1 MLTMKYDR
9 SKKMK
14 NKKKMDIKSL
24 FMNYSV
30 YLVLIVLVVYFSIA
44 NGDFLSTYNIE
55 NFLQQIPPVGILTVA
70 YAMILICGYVDL
82 SIGYVGM
89 AAGMVGLFASNSGL
103 PAPVVIVLS
112 LAVGAALGT
121 MNALLI
127 KKFDLPSFILTLG
140 TSYVIKGMLG
150 FFTDEQFVGSE
161 KEWFLRLAKT
171 PIGTE
176 IVKSNAVIFIVI
188 IVIFVFVMKNTRLGK
203 YTYAVGSNQEA
214 ARLSG
219 INTDVHV
226 IKIFIIE
233 GMLAA
238 IAGLLIVSN
247 LNGGASKDANGLD
260 LFAMAAAIMGGTS
273 FSGGIGTIGG
283 AVAGILT
290 LQVFK
295 NGLTL
300 MGVNSF
306 LQDTVTGLVIILA
319 IIIDYLKRKASSQS

>member
-1 MLTMKYDR
+1 M
-9 SKKMK
+9 
-14 NKKKMDIKSL
+14 KKKEKKIDLKSL
-24 FMNYSV
+24 FMSYSV
-30 YLVLIVLVVYFSIA
+30 YIVLLFLVLYFSIA
-44 NGDFLSTYNIE
+44 NSNFISSYNME

-89 AAGMVGLFASNSGL
+89 ASGMVGLYASNQGL
-103 PAPVVIVLS
+103 PAPLVILIALV
-112 LAVGAALGT
+112 VGALLGM

-127 KKFDLPSFILTLG
+127 KKFDLPAFILTLG

-150 FFTDEQFVGSE
+150 FFTDEQFIGSE
-161 KEWFLRLAKT
+161 KEWFNKLAKT
-171 PIGTE
+171 SIGTD
-176 IVKSNAVIFIVI
+176 IIKSNALIFVLVI
-188 IVIFVFVMKNTRLGK
+188 IIFVYVMNNTRFGK
-203 YTYAVGSNQEA
+203 YTYAVGSSQEA

-219 INTDVHV
+219 INTDLHV
-226 IKIFIIE
+226 VKVFIIE
-233 GMLAA
+233 GILAA

-306 LQDTVTGLVIILA
+306 LQDTVTGLVIIFA
-319 IIIDYLKRKASSQS
+319 IIIDYLKRRASKNS

>member
-1 MLTMKYDR
+1 MEKR
-9 SKKMK
+9 
-14 NKKKMDIKSL
+14 NKLSITSL

-30 YLVLIVLVVYFSIA
+30 YLVLLALILYFSIA
-44 NGDFLSTYNIE
+44 NTDFLSTYNME
-55 NFLQQIPPVGILTVA
+55 NFFQQIPPVGILTVA

-89 AAGMVGLFASNSGL
+89 ASGMVGLYAANQGI
-103 PAPVVIVLS
+103 PAPAVIFIAL
-112 LAVGAALGT
+112 LTGAMLG
-121 MNALLI
+121 MINALLI
-127 KKFDLPSFILTLG
+127 KRFDLPSFILTLG

-150 FFTDEQFVGSE
+150 FFTDEQFIGSE
-161 KEWFLRLAKT
+161 QEWFNRLAKT
-171 PIGTE
+171 PLGTE
-176 IVKSNAVIFIVI
+176 MIKSNTLIFLLILI
-188 IVIFVFVMKNTRLGK
+188 IFAFLMKHTRLGR

-219 INTDVHV
+219 INTEVH
-226 IKIFIIE
+226 ILKIFMIE

-290 LQVFK
+290 LQIFK

-319 IIIDYLKRKASSQS
+319 IIIDYLKRRAARRN

>member
-1 MLTMKYDR
+1 MEKT
-9 SKKMK
+9 KKRL
-14 NKKKMDIKSL
+14 DLKSL

-30 YLVLIVLVVYFSIA
+30 YLVLVVLVFYFSIA

-89 AAGMVGLFASNSGL
+89 AAGMVGLYASNSGL
-103 PAPVVIVLS
+103 PAPLVIILS
-112 LAVGAALGT
+112 LLVGAALGT

-140 TSYVIKGMLG
+140 TSYVIKGILG
-150 FFTDEQFVGSE
+150 FFTDEQFIGSE
-161 KEWFLRLAKT
+161 QEWFNKLAKT
-171 PIGTE
+171 PIGTDM
-176 IVKSNAVIFIVI
+176 IKSNALIFIVVI
-188 IVIFVFVMKNTRLGK
+188 IIFVFVMKNTRLGRH
-203 YTYAVGSNQEA
+203 TYAVGSNQEA

-219 INTDVHV
+219 INTDLHV
-226 IKIFIIE
+226 IKIFVIE

-238 IAGLLIVSN
+238 VAGLLIVSN
-247 LNGGASKDANGLD
+247 LTGGASKDANGLD

-290 LQVFK
+290 LQIFK

-319 IIIDYLKRKASSQS
+319 IIVDYLKRRASRQS

>member
-1 MLTMKYDR
+1 ME
-9 SKKMK
+9 
-14 NKKKMDIKSL
+14 NEKKKLDIKSL

-30 YLVLIVLVVYFSIA
+30 YLVLIILVLYFSIT
-44 NGDFLSTYNIE
+44 NGDFLSSYNIE

-70 YAMILICGYVDL
+70 YSMILICGNVDL

-89 AAGMVGLFASNSGL
+89 AAGMVGLYASNSGL
-103 PAPVVIVLS
+103 PAPVVIAIS
-112 LAVGAALGT
+112 LVVGATLGT

-150 FFTDEQFVGSE
+150 FFTDEQFIGSE
-161 KEWFLRLAKT
+161 QEWFNKLAKT
-171 PIGTE
+171 PIGTDM
-176 IVKSNAVIFIVI
+176 VKSNALIFIIVI
-188 IVIFVFVMKNTRLGK
+188 IIFVFVMKKTRLGR
-203 YTYAVGSNQEA
+203 YTYAVGSNPEA

-219 INTDVHV
+219 INIDLHIV
-226 IKIFIIE
+226 KIFMIE

-306 LQDTVTGLVIILA
+306 LQDTVTGLVIIFA
-319 IIIDYLKRKASSQS
+319 IIVDYFKRRASRQS

>member
-1 MLTMKYDR
+1 ME
-9 SKKMK
+9 
-14 NKKKMDIKSL
+14 NEKKKLDIKSL

-30 YLVLIVLVVYFSIA
+30 YLVLIILVLYFSIT
-44 NGDFLSTYNIE
+44 NGDFLSSYNIE

-70 YAMILICGYVDL
+70 YSMILICGNVDL

-89 AAGMVGLFASNSGL
+89 AAGMVGLYASNSGL
-103 PAPVVIVLS
+103 PAPVVIAIS
-112 LAVGAALGT
+112 LVVGATLGT

-150 FFTDEQFVGSE
+150 FFTDEQFIGSE
-161 KEWFLRLAKT
+161 QEWFNKLAKT
-171 PIGTE
+171 PIGTDM
-176 IVKSNAVIFIVI
+176 VKSNALIFIIVI
-188 IVIFVFVMKNTRLGK
+188 IVFVFVMKKTRLGR
-203 YTYAVGSNQEA
+203 YTYAVGSNPEA

-219 INTDVHV
+219 INIDLHIV
-226 IKIFIIE
+226 KIFMIE

-306 LQDTVTGLVIILA
+306 LQDTVTGLVIIFA
-319 IIIDYLKRKASSQS
+319 IIVDYFKRRASRQS

>member
-1 MLTMKYDR
+1 MENSR
-9 SKKMK
+9 KKLNLK
-14 NKKKMDIKSL
+14 EL

-30 YLVLIVLVVYFSIA
+30 YLVLAVLVIYFTIA
-44 NGDFLSTYNIE
+44 NEDFLSTYNIE

-82 SIGYVGM
+82 SIGYVAMASGM
-89 AAGMVGLFASNSGL
+89 IGLYASNAGL
-103 PAPVVIVLS
+103 PAPIVILIS
-112 LAVGAALGT
+112 LAVGATLGVV
-121 MNALLI
+121 NALLI

-150 FFTDEQFVGSE
+150 FFTDEQFIGSD
-161 KEWFLRLAKT
+161 KEWFNKLAKT
-171 PIGTE
+171 PIFSE
-176 IVKSNAVIFIVI
+176 ILKSNALIFIAI
-188 IVIFVFVMKNTRLGK
+188 IAVFVFIMKKTRLGK

-214 ARLSG
+214 SRLSG
-219 INTDVHV
+219 INTDLHV
-226 IKIFIIE
+226 VKIFVIE
-233 GMLAA
+233 GILAA

-306 LQDTVTGLVIILA
+306 LQDTVTGVVIILA
-319 IIIDYLKRKASSQS
+319 IIIDYIKRKTSQNS

>member
-1 MLTMKYDR
+1 MENGI
-9 SKKMK
+9 KKIEK
-14 NKKKMDIKSL
+14 NKIDIKSL

-44 NGDFLSTYNIE
+44 NSDFITTYNIE

-89 AAGMVGLFASNSGL
+89 AAGMLGLYASNIGL
-103 PAPVVIVLS
+103 PAPVVILIS

-150 FFTDEQFVGSE
+150 FFTDEQFIGSE
-161 KEWFLRLAKT
+161 QEWFNGLAKT

-176 IVKSNAVIFIVI
+176 MIKSNALIFFVI
-188 IVIFVFVMKNTRLGK
+188 IAIAVFIMKKTRLGK

-219 INTDVHV
+219 INTDLHIV
-226 IKIFIIE
+226 KIFIIE

-283 AVAGILT
+283 AVAGIMT

-300 MGVNSF
+300 MGMNSF
-306 LQDTVTGLVIILA
+306 LQDTVTGLVIILS
-319 IIIDYLKRKASSQS
+319 IIIDYLKRRAGRNSK

>member
-1 MLTMKYDR
+1 MEN
-9 SKKMK
+9 SKKIATENKM
-14 NKKKMDIKSL
+14 KKKIDLKAL

-44 NGDFLSTYNIE
+44 NADFLSTYNME

-89 AAGMVGLFASNSGL
+89 AAGMVGLYCANLGFNPIL
-103 PAPVVIVLS
+103 VVLIS
-112 LAVGAALGT
+112 LLVGAILGT
-121 MNALLI
+121 FNALLI

-150 FFTDEQFVGSE
+150 FFTDEQFIGSE
-161 KEWFLRLAKT
+161 QEWFNRLAKT
-171 PIGTE
+171 PIGTD
-176 IVKSNAVIFIVI
+176 VFKSNALIFVIAII
-188 IVIFVFVMKNTRLGK
+188 IVTFIMKGTRLGK
-203 YTYAVGSNQEA
+203 YTYAVGSNPEA

-219 INTDVHV
+219 INTDLHV
-226 IKIFIIE
+226 VKVFIIE

-260 LFAMAAAIMGGTS
+260 LFAMAAAIMGGVS

-319 IIIDYLKRKASSQS
+319 IIIDYLKRKAGRQS

>member
-1 MLTMKYDR
+1 
-9 SKKMK
+9 
-14 NKKKMDIKSL
+14 
-24 FMNYSV
+24 
-30 YLVLIVLVVYFSIA
+30 
-44 NGDFLSTYNIE
+44 
-55 NFLQQIPPVGILTVA
+55 
-70 YAMILICGYVDL
+70 
-82 SIGYVGM
+82 
-89 AAGMVGLFASNSGL
+89 
-103 PAPVVIVLS
+103 
-112 LAVGAALGT
+112 

-150 FFTDEQFVGSE
+150 FFTDEQFIGSE
-161 KEWFLRLAKT
+161 QEWFNKLAKT
-171 PIGTE
+171 PIGTDM
-176 IVKSNAVIFIVI
+176 VKSNALIFIIVI
-188 IVIFVFVMKNTRLGK
+188 IIFVFVMKKTRLGR
-203 YTYAVGSNQEA
+203 YTYAVGSNPEA

-219 INTDVHV
+219 INIDLHIV
-226 IKIFIIE
+226 KMFMIE

-306 LQDTVTGLVIILA
+306 LQDTVTGLVIIFA
-319 IIIDYLKRKASSQS
+319 IIVDYFKRRASRQS

>member
-1 MLTMKYDR
+1 ME
-9 SKKMK
+9 
-14 NKKKMDIKSL
+14 NKKKKLDIKSL

-30 YLVLIVLVVYFSIA
+30 YLVLIVLVLYFSIT
-44 NGDFLSTYNIE
+44 NGDFLSSYNIE

-70 YAMILICGYVDL
+70 YSMILICGNVDL

-89 AAGMVGLFASNSGL
+89 AAGMVGLYASNSGF
-103 PAPVVIVLS
+103 PAPVVIAIS
-112 LAVGAALGT
+112 LMVGAFLGT
-121 MNALLI
+121 INALLI
-127 KKFDLPSFILTLG
+127 KKFDLPAFILTLG

-150 FFTDEQFVGSE
+150 FFTDEQFIGSE
-161 KEWFLRLAKT
+161 QEWFNKLAKT
-171 PIGTE
+171 PIGTDM
-176 IVKSNAVIFIVI
+176 VKSNALIFIIVI
-188 IVIFVFVMKNTRLGK
+188 IIFAFVMKKTRLGR
-203 YTYAVGSNQEA
+203 YTYAVGSNPEA

-219 INTDVHV
+219 INIDLHIV
-226 IKIFIIE
+226 KIFIIE

-306 LQDTVTGLVIILA
+306 LQDTVTGLVIIFA
-319 IIIDYLKRKASSQS
+319 IIVDYFKRRAARQS

>member
-1 MLTMKYDR
+1 M
-9 SKKMK
+9 
-14 NKKKMDIKSL
+14 
-24 FMNYSV
+24 
-30 YLVLIVLVVYFSIA
+30 
-44 NGDFLSTYNIE
+44 
-55 NFLQQIPPVGILTVA
+55 
-70 YAMILICGYVDL
+70 

-89 AAGMVGLFASNSGL
+89 AAGMMGLFASNMGL
-103 PAPVVIVLS
+103 PAPVVILIS
-112 LAVGAALGT
+112 LAVGATLGT

-150 FFTDEQFVGSE
+150 FFTDEQFIGSE
-161 KEWFLRLAKT
+161 QEWFNKLAKT

-176 IVKSNAVIFIVI
+176 MFKSNALIFFVI
-188 IVIFVFVMKNTRLGK
+188 IAIAVFIMKKTRLGK

-219 INTDVHV
+219 INTDLHIV
-226 IKIFIIE
+226 KIFIIE

-283 AVAGILT
+283 AVAGIMT

-300 MGVNSF
+300 MGMNSF
-306 LQDTVTGLVIILA
+306 LQDTVTGLVIILS
-319 IIIDYLKRKASSQS
+319 IIIDYLKRRASRNS

>member
-1 MLTMKYDR
+1 MENT
-9 SKKMK
+9 KKMNLK
-14 NKKKMDIKSL
+14 TL

-30 YLVLIVLVVYFSIA
+30 YLVLIVLIVYFSLA
-44 NGDFLSTYNIE
+44 NGDFLSSYNME

-70 YAMILICGYVDL
+70 YAMVLICGYVDL

-89 AAGMVGLFASNSGL
+89 AAGMVGLYASNQGL
-103 PAPVVIVLS
+103 PPVVVITLA
-112 LAVGAALGT
+112 LAVGAMLGT

-127 KKFDLPSFILTLG
+127 KKFDLPAFILTLG

-150 FFTDEQFVGSE
+150 FFTDEQFIGSE
-161 KEWFLRLAKT
+161 QEWFNRLAKT
-171 PIGTE
+171 PIGTD
-176 IVKSNAVIFIVI
+176 VFKSNALIFVIVI
-188 IVIFVFVMKNTRLGK
+188 IVFAFVMKKTRLGK

-219 INTDVHV
+219 INTDLHIV
-226 IKIFIIE
+226 KIFIIE

-238 IAGLLIVSN
+238 IAGLLIISN

-283 AVAGILT
+283 AVAGIMT
-290 LQVFK
+290 LQIFK

-306 LQDTVTGLVIILA
+306 LQDTVTGGVIIFA
-319 IIIDYLKRKASSQS
+319 IIIDYLKRKASRYS

>member
-1 MLTMKYDR
+1 ME
-9 SKKMK
+9 
-14 NKKKMDIKSL
+14 NEKKKLDIKSL

-30 YLVLIVLVVYFSIA
+30 YLVLIILVLYFSIT
-44 NGDFLSTYNIE
+44 NGDFLSSYNIE

-70 YAMILICGYVDL
+70 YSMILICGNVDL

-89 AAGMVGLFASNSGL
+89 AAGMVGLYASNSGL
-103 PAPVVIVLS
+103 PAPVVIAIS
-112 LAVGAALGT
+112 LVVGATLGT

-150 FFTDEQFVGSE
+150 FFTDEQFIGSE
-161 KEWFLRLAKT
+161 QEWFNKLAKT
-171 PIGTE
+171 PIGTDM
-176 IVKSNAVIFIVI
+176 VKSNALIFIIVI
-188 IVIFVFVMKNTRLGK
+188 IIFVFVMKKTRLGR
-203 YTYAVGSNQEA
+203 YTYAVGSNPEA

-219 INTDVHV
+219 INIDLHIV
-226 IKIFIIE
+226 KIFMIE

-306 LQDTVTGLVIILA
+306 LQETVTGLVIIFA
-319 IIIDYLKRKASSQS
+319 IIVDYFKRRASRQS

>member
-1 MLTMKYDR
+1 MEN
-9 SKKMK
+9 SKKIETEK
-14 NKKKMDIKSL
+14 TPKKKLDLKAM

-30 YLVLIVLVVYFSIA
+30 YLVLIVLVIYFSIA
-44 NGDFLSTYNIE
+44 NADFLSTYNME

-89 AAGMVGLFASNSGL
+89 AAGMVGLYCSNLGFN
-103 PAPVVIVLS
+103 PVLVILIS
-112 LAVGAALGT
+112 LLVGAILGT
-121 MNALLI
+121 FNALLI

-150 FFTDEQFVGSE
+150 FFTDEQFIGSE
-161 KEWFLRLAKT
+161 QEWFNKLAKT
-171 PIGTE
+171 PIGTD
-176 IVKSNAVIFIVI
+176 VFKSNALIFIVAII
-188 IVIFVFVMKNTRLGK
+188 IVTFIMKGTRLGK
-203 YTYAVGSNQEA
+203 YTYAVGSNPEA

-219 INTDVHV
+219 INTDMHV
-226 IKIFIIE
+226 VKVFIIE

-238 IAGLLIVSN
+238 VAGLLIVSN

-260 LFAMAAAIMGGTS
+260 LFAMAAAIMGGVS

-319 IIIDYLKRKASSQS
+319 IIIDYLKRKAGRQS

>member
-1 MLTMKYDR
+1 ME
-9 SKKMK
+9 
-14 NKKKMDIKSL
+14 NEKKKLDIKSL

-30 YLVLIVLVVYFSIA
+30 YLVLIILVLYFSIT
-44 NGDFLSTYNIE
+44 NGDFLSSYNIE

-70 YAMILICGYVDL
+70 YSMILICGNVDL

-89 AAGMVGLFASNSGL
+89 AAGMVGLYASNSGL
-103 PAPVVIVLS
+103 PAPVVIAIS
-112 LAVGAALGT
+112 LVVGAILGT

-150 FFTDEQFVGSE
+150 FFTDEQFIGSE
-161 KEWFLRLAKT
+161 QEWFNKLAKT
-171 PIGTE
+171 PIGTDM
-176 IVKSNAVIFIVI
+176 VKSNALIFIIVI
-188 IVIFVFVMKNTRLGK
+188 IIFVFVMKKTRLGR
-203 YTYAVGSNQEA
+203 YTYAVGSNPEA

-219 INTDVHV
+219 INIDLHIV
-226 IKIFIIE
+226 KIFMIE

-306 LQDTVTGLVIILA
+306 LQDTVTGLVIIFA
-319 IIIDYLKRKASSQS
+319 IIVDYFKRRAGRQS

>member
-1 MLTMKYDR
+1 ME
-9 SKKMK
+9 
-14 NKKKMDIKSL
+14 NEKKKLDIKSL

-30 YLVLIVLVVYFSIA
+30 YLVLIILVLYFSIT
-44 NGDFLSTYNIE
+44 NGDFLSSYNIE

-70 YAMILICGYVDL
+70 YSMILICGNVDL

-89 AAGMVGLFASNSGL
+89 AAGMVGLYASNSGL
-103 PAPVVIVLS
+103 PAPVVIAIS
-112 LAVGAALGT
+112 LVVGATLGT

-150 FFTDEQFVGSE
+150 FFTDEQFIGSE
-161 KEWFLRLAKT
+161 QEWFNKLAKT
-171 PIGTE
+171 PIGTDM
-176 IVKSNAVIFIVI
+176 VKSNALIFIIVI
-188 IVIFVFVMKNTRLGK
+188 IIFVFVMKKTRLGR
-203 YTYAVGSNQEA
+203 YTYAVGSNPEA
-214 ARLSG
+214 ERLSG
-219 INTDVHV
+219 INIDLHIV
-226 IKIFIIE
+226 KIFMIE

-306 LQDTVTGLVIILA
+306 LQDTVTGLVIIFA
-319 IIIDYLKRKASSQS
+319 IIVDYFKRRASRQS

>member
-1 MLTMKYDR
+1 MENAKQKWNLKT
-9 SKKMK
+9 
-14 NKKKMDIKSL
+14 L

-30 YLVLIVLVVYFSIA
+30 YIVLIVLVAYFSFA
-44 NGDFLSTYNIE
+44 NGDFLSTYNVE

-70 YAMILICGYVDL
+70 YAMVLICGYVDL

-89 AAGMVGLFASNSGL
+89 AAGMVGLYTANLGM
-103 PAPVVIVLS
+103 PAPVVIVIS
-112 LAVGAALGT
+112 LCVGALLGI

-127 KKFDLPSFILTLG
+127 KKFDLPAFILTLG

-150 FFTDEQFVGSE
+150 FFTDEQFIGSDT
-161 KEWFLRLAKT
+161 EWFNKLAKT

-176 IVKSNAVIFIVI
+176 MIKSNALIFAIVI
-188 IVIFVFVMKNTRLGK
+188 IIFVFIMNKTRLGK

-219 INTDVHV
+219 INVDLHIV
-226 IKIFIIE
+226 KIFAIE

-290 LQVFK
+290 LQIFK

-306 LQDTVTGLVIILA
+306 LQDTVTGLVIIFA
-319 IIIDYLKRKASSQS
+319 IIIDYLKRRASRQS

>member
-1 MLTMKYDR
+1 MENT
-9 SKKMK
+9 KKMNLK
-14 NKKKMDIKSL
+14 TL

-30 YLVLIVLVVYFSIA
+30 YLVLIVLIVYFSLA
-44 NGDFLSTYNIE
+44 NGDFLSSYNME

-70 YAMILICGYVDL
+70 YAMVLICGYVDL

-89 AAGMVGLFASNSGL
+89 AAGMVGLYAANHGL
-103 PAPVVIVLS
+103 PPVVVVT
-112 LAVGAALGT
+112 LALVVGALLGT
-121 MNALLI
+121 INALLI
-127 KKFDLPSFILTLG
+127 KKFDLPAFILTLG

-150 FFTDEQFVGSE
+150 FFTDEQFIGSE
-161 KEWFLRLAKT
+161 QEWFNRLAKT
-171 PIGTE
+171 PIGTD
-176 IVKSNAVIFIVI
+176 VFKSNALIFVIVI
-188 IVIFVFVMKNTRLGK
+188 IVFAFVMKKTRLGK

-219 INTDVHV
+219 VNTDLHIV
-226 IKIFIIE
+226 KIFIIE

-238 IAGLLIVSN
+238 IAGLLIISN

-283 AVAGILT
+283 AVAGIMT
-290 LQVFK
+290 LQIFK

-306 LQDTVTGLVIILA
+306 LQDTVTGGVIIFA
-319 IIIDYLKRKASSQS
+319 IIIDYLKRKASRYS

>member
-1 MLTMKYDR
+1 MENEI
-9 SKKMK
+9 KKIE
-14 NKKKMDIKSL
+14 KKKIDLKSL

-44 NGDFLSTYNIE
+44 NSDFLTSYNIE

-89 AAGMVGLFASNSGL
+89 AAGMMGLFASNMGL
-103 PAPVVIVLS
+103 PAPVVILIS
-112 LAVGAALGT
+112 LAVGATLGT

-150 FFTDEQFVGSE
+150 FFTDEQFIGSE
-161 KEWFLRLAKT
+161 QEWFNKLAKT

-176 IVKSNAVIFIVI
+176 MFKSNALIFFVI
-188 IVIFVFVMKNTRLGK
+188 IAIAVFIMKKTRLGK

-219 INTDVHV
+219 INTDLHIV
-226 IKIFIIE
+226 KIFIIE

-247 LNGGASKDANGLD
+247 LNGE
-260 LFAMAAAIMGGTS
+260 
-273 FSGGIGTIGG
+273 IGR
-283 AVAGILT
+283 AHV
-290 LQVFK
+290 
-295 NGLTL
+295 
-300 MGVNSF
+300 
-306 LQDTVTGLVIILA
+306 
-319 IIIDYLKRKASSQS
+319 

>member
-1 MLTMKYDR
+1 MKTMK
-9 SKKMK
+9 KMNLK
-14 NKKKMDIKSL
+14 TL

-30 YLVLIVLVVYFSIA
+30 YLVLIVLIVYFSLA
-44 NGDFLSTYNIE
+44 NGDFLSSYNME

-70 YAMILICGYVDL
+70 YAMVLICGYVDL

-89 AAGMVGLFASNSGL
+89 AAGMVGLYASNRGL
-103 PAPVVIVLS
+103 PPVVVITLA
-112 LAVGAALGT
+112 LAVGALLGT

-127 KKFDLPSFILTLG
+127 KKFDLPAFILTLG

-150 FFTDEQFVGSE
+150 FFTDEQFIGSE
-161 KEWFLRLAKT
+161 QEWFNRLAKT

-176 IVKSNAVIFIVI
+176 VFKSNALIFVIVI
-188 IVIFVFVMKNTRLGK
+188 LVFAFVMKKTRLGK

-219 INTDVHV
+219 INTDLHIV
-226 IKIFIIE
+226 KIFMIE

-238 IAGLLIVSN
+238 IAGLLIISN

-283 AVAGILT
+283 AVAGIMT
-290 LQVFK
+290 LQIFK

-306 LQDTVTGLVIILA
+306 LQDTVTGGVIIFA
-319 IIIDYLKRKASSQS
+319 IIIDYLKRKASRYS

>member
-1 MLTMKYDR
+1 MENEI
-9 SKKMK
+9 KKIE
-14 NKKKMDIKSL
+14 KKKIDLKSL

-44 NGDFLSTYNIE
+44 NSDFLTSYNIE

-89 AAGMVGLFASNSGL
+89 AAGMMGLFASNMGL
-103 PAPVVIVLS
+103 PALVVILIS
-112 LAVGAALGT
+112 LAVGATLGT

-150 FFTDEQFVGSE
+150 FFTDEQFIGSE
-161 KEWFLRLAKT
+161 QEWFNKLAKT

-176 IVKSNAVIFIVI
+176 MFKSNALIFFVI
-188 IVIFVFVMKNTRLGK
+188 IAIAVFIMKKTRLGK

-219 INTDVHV
+219 INTDLHIV
-226 IKIFIIE
+226 KIFIIE

-283 AVAGILT
+283 AVAGIMT

-300 MGVNSF
+300 MGMNSF
-306 LQDTVTGLVIILA
+306 LQDTVTGLVIILS
-319 IIIDYLKRKASSQS
+319 IIIDYLKRRASRNS

>member
-1 MLTMKYDR
+1 
-9 SKKMK
+9 MK
-14 NKKKMDIKSL
+14 NEIKKLDIKSL
-24 FMNYSV
+24 FMNYAV
-30 YLVLIVLVVYFSIA
+30 YLVLIILVLYFTIT
-44 NGDFLSTYNIE
+44 NGDFLISYNIE

-70 YAMILICGYVDL
+70 YSMILICGNVDL

-89 AAGMVGLFASNSGL
+89 AAGMVGLYASNSGL
-103 PAPVVIVLS
+103 PAPVVIAIS
-112 LAVGAALGT
+112 LVVGATLGT

-150 FFTDEQFVGSE
+150 FFTDEQFIGSE
-161 KEWFLRLAKT
+161 QEWFNKLAKT
-171 PIGTE
+171 PIGTDM
-176 IVKSNAVIFIVI
+176 VKSNALIFIIVI
-188 IVIFVFVMKNTRLGK
+188 IIFVFVMKKTRLGR
-203 YTYAVGSNQEA
+203 YTYAVGSNPEA

-219 INTDVHV
+219 INIDLHIV
-226 IKIFIIE
+226 KIFMIE

-306 LQDTVTGLVIILA
+306 LQDTVTGLVIIFA
-319 IIIDYLKRKASSQS
+319 IIVDYFKRRASRQS

>member
-1 MLTMKYDR
+1 MEKRNKLT
-9 SKKMK
+9 
-14 NKKKMDIKSL
+14 IKSL

-30 YLVLIVLVVYFSIA
+30 YLVLIALVLYFSIA
-44 NGDFLSTYNIE
+44 NANFLSTFNIE
-55 NFLQQIPPVGILTVA
+55 NFFQQIPPVGILTVA

-89 AAGMVGLFASNSGL
+89 ASGMLGLYAANQGM
-103 PAPVVIVLS
+103 PAPVVVL
-112 LAVGAALGT
+112 LALLTGAMLGAV
-121 MNALLI
+121 NALLI

-150 FFTDEQFVGSE
+150 FFTDEQFIGSE
-161 KEWFLRLAKT
+161 NEWFNRLAKT
-171 PIGTE
+171 PIGTDMFK
-176 IVKSNAVIFIVI
+176 INALIFLIII
-188 IVIFVFVMKNTRLGK
+188 IVFAFIMKNTRLGR
-203 YTYAVGSNQEA
+203 YTYVVGSNQEA

-219 INTDVHV
+219 IDTDKHI
-226 IKIFIIE
+226 IKMFMIE

-319 IIIDYLKRKASSQS
+319 IIIDYLKRRASRQS

>member
-1 MLTMKYDR
+1 MEKT
-9 SKKMK
+9 KKRL
-14 NKKKMDIKSL
+14 DLKSL

-30 YLVLIVLVVYFSIA
+30 YLVLVVLVFYFSIA

-89 AAGMVGLFASNSGL
+89 AAGMVGLYASNSGL
-103 PAPVVIVLS
+103 PAPLVIILS
-112 LAVGAALGT
+112 LLVGAALGT

-140 TSYVIKGMLG
+140 TSYVIKGILG
-150 FFTDEQFVGSE
+150 FFTDEQFIGSE
-161 KEWFLRLAKT
+161 KEWFNKLAKT
-171 PIGTE
+171 PIGTDM
-176 IVKSNAVIFIVI
+176 IKSNALIFIVVI
-188 IVIFVFVMKNTRLGK
+188 IIFVFVMKNTRLGRH
-203 YTYAVGSNQEA
+203 TYAVGSNQEA

-219 INTDVHV
+219 INTDLHV
-226 IKIFIIE
+226 IKIFVIE

-238 IAGLLIVSN
+238 VAGLLIVSN
-247 LNGGASKDANGLD
+247 LTGGASKDANGLD

-290 LQVFK
+290 LQIFK

-319 IIIDYLKRKASSQS
+319 IIVDYLKRRASRQS

>member
-1 MLTMKYDR
+1 M
-9 SKKMK
+9 
-14 NKKKMDIKSL
+14 
-24 FMNYSV
+24 
-30 YLVLIVLVVYFSIA
+30 
-44 NGDFLSTYNIE
+44 E
-55 NFLQQIPPVGILTVA
+55 NFFQQIPPVGILTVA

-89 AAGMVGLFASNSGL
+89 ASGMVGLYAANQGI
-103 PAPVVIVLS
+103 PAPAVIFIAL
-112 LAVGAALGT
+112 LTGAMLG
-121 MNALLI
+121 MINALLI
-127 KKFDLPSFILTLG
+127 KRFDLPSFILTLG

-150 FFTDEQFVGSE
+150 FFTDEQFIGSE
-161 KEWFLRLAKT
+161 QEWFNRLAKT
-171 PIGTE
+171 PLGTE
-176 IVKSNAVIFIVI
+176 MIKSNTLIFLLILI
-188 IVIFVFVMKNTRLGK
+188 IFAFLMKHTRLGR

-219 INTDVHV
+219 INTEVH
-226 IKIFIIE
+226 ILKIFMIE

-319 IIIDYLKRKASSQS
+319 IIIDYLKRRAARRD

>member
-1 MLTMKYDR
+1 MKTKD
-9 SKKMK
+9 KKIDLK
-14 NKKKMDIKSL
+14 TI

-30 YLVLIVLVVYFSIA
+30 YIVLIVLLVYFTFA
-44 NGDFLSTYNIE
+44 NSDFLSSYNIE
-55 NFLQQIPPVGILTVA
+55 NFMQQVPPVGILTVA
-70 YAMILICGYVDL
+70 YTMILICGYVDL

-89 AAGMVGLFASNSGL
+89 ASGMVGLYASNSGL
-103 PAPVVIVLS
+103 PAPIVILIA
-112 LAVGAALGT
+112 LAVGALLGT

-127 KKFDLPSFILTLG
+127 KKFDLPAFILTLG

-150 FFTDEQFVGSE
+150 FFTDEQFIGSE
-161 KEWFLRLAKT
+161 QEWFNKLAKT
-171 PIGTE
+171 PIGTDV
-176 IVKSNAVIFIVI
+176 IKSNALIFIVI
-188 IVIFVFVMKNTRLGK
+188 IIIFTFVMKKTRFGR

-219 INTDVHV
+219 INVDKHIV
-226 IKIFIIE
+226 KIFIIE

-306 LQDTVTGLVIILA
+306 LQDTVTGLIIIFA
-319 IIIDYLKRKASSQS
+319 IIVDYLKRKASNNS

>member
-1 MLTMKYDR
+1 MEKR
-9 SKKMK
+9 
-14 NKKKMDIKSL
+14 NKLSITSL

-30 YLVLIVLVVYFSIA
+30 YLVLLALILYFSIA
-44 NGDFLSTYNIE
+44 NTDFLSTYNME
-55 NFLQQIPPVGILTVA
+55 NFFQQIPPVGILTVA

-89 AAGMVGLFASNSGL
+89 ASGMIGLYAANQGI
-103 PAPVVIVLS
+103 PAPAVIFIGL
-112 LAVGAALGT
+112 LTGAMLG
-121 MNALLI
+121 MINALLI
-127 KKFDLPSFILTLG
+127 KRFDLPSFILTLG

-150 FFTDEQFVGSE
+150 FFTDEQFIGSE
-161 KEWFLRLAKT
+161 QEWFNRLAKT
-171 PIGTE
+171 PLGTE
-176 IVKSNAVIFIVI
+176 MIKSNTLIFLLILI
-188 IVIFVFVMKNTRLGK
+188 IFAFLMKHTRLGR

-219 INTDVHV
+219 INTEVH
-226 IKIFIIE
+226 ILKIFMIE

-319 IIIDYLKRKASSQS
+319 IIIDYLKRRAARRD

>member
-1 MLTMKYDR
+1 ME
-9 SKKMK
+9 
-14 NKKKMDIKSL
+14 NEKKKLDIKSL

-30 YLVLIVLVVYFSIA
+30 YLVLIILVLYFSIT
-44 NGDFLSTYNIE
+44 NGDFLSSYNIE

-70 YAMILICGYVDL
+70 YSMILICGNVDL

-89 AAGMVGLFASNSGL
+89 AAGMVGLYASNSGL
-103 PAPVVIVLS
+103 PAPVVIAIS
-112 LAVGAALGT
+112 LVVGATLGT

-127 KKFDLPSFILTLG
+127 KKFDLPSLILTLG

-150 FFTDEQFVGSE
+150 VFTDEQLIGSE
-161 KEWFLRLAKT
+161 QEWFNKLAKT
-171 PIGTE
+171 PIGTDM
-176 IVKSNAVIFIVI
+176 VKSNALIFIIVI
-188 IVIFVFVMKNTRLGK
+188 IIFVFVMKKTRLGR
-203 YTYAVGSNQEA
+203 YTYAVGSNPEA

-219 INTDVHV
+219 INIDLHIV
-226 IKIFIIE
+226 KIFMIE

-306 LQDTVTGLVIILA
+306 LQDTVTGLVIIFA
-319 IIIDYLKRKASSQS
+319 IIVDYFKRRASRQS

>member
-1 MLTMKYDR
+1 MEN
-9 SKKMK
+9 SKKIETEK
-14 NKKKMDIKSL
+14 TPKKKLDLKAM

-30 YLVLIVLVVYFSIA
+30 YLVLIVLVIYFSIA
-44 NGDFLSTYNIE
+44 NADFLSTYNME

-89 AAGMVGLFASNSGL
+89 AAGMVGLYCSNLGFN
-103 PAPVVIVLS
+103 PVLVILIS
-112 LAVGAALGT
+112 LLVGAILGT
-121 MNALLI
+121 FNALLI

-150 FFTDEQFVGSE
+150 FFTDEQFIGSE
-161 KEWFLRLAKT
+161 QEWFNKLAKT
-171 PIGTE
+171 PIGTD
-176 IVKSNAVIFIVI
+176 VFKSNALIFIIAII
-188 IVIFVFVMKNTRLGK
+188 IVTFIMKGTRLGK
-203 YTYAVGSNQEA
+203 YTYAVGSNPEA

-219 INTDVHV
+219 INTDMHV
-226 IKIFIIE
+226 VKVFIIE

-238 IAGLLIVSN
+238 VAGLLIVSN

-260 LFAMAAAIMGGTS
+260 LFAMAAAIMGGVS

-319 IIIDYLKRKASSQS
+319 IIIDYLKRKAGRQS

>member
-1 MLTMKYDR
+1 MEKRNKLT
-9 SKKMK
+9 
-14 NKKKMDIKSL
+14 IKSL

-30 YLVLIVLVVYFSIA
+30 YLVLIALVLYFSIA
-44 NGDFLSTYNIE
+44 NANFLSTFNIE
-55 NFLQQIPPVGILTVA
+55 NFFQQIPPVGILTVA

-89 AAGMVGLFASNSGL
+89 ASGMLGLYAANQGM
-103 PAPVVIVLS
+103 PAPVVVL
-112 LAVGAALGT
+112 LALLTGAMLGAV
-121 MNALLI
+121 NALLI

-150 FFTDEQFVGSE
+150 FFTDEQFIGSE
-161 KEWFLRLAKT
+161 NEWFNRLAKT
-171 PIGTE
+171 PIGTDMF
-176 IVKSNAVIFIVI
+176 KSNALIFLIII
-188 IVIFVFVMKNTRLGK
+188 IVFAFIMKNTRLGR
-203 YTYAVGSNQEA
+203 YTYVVGSNQEA

-219 INTDVHV
+219 IDTDKHI
-226 IKIFIIE
+226 IKMFMIE

-319 IIIDYLKRKASSQS
+319 IVIDYLKRRASRQS